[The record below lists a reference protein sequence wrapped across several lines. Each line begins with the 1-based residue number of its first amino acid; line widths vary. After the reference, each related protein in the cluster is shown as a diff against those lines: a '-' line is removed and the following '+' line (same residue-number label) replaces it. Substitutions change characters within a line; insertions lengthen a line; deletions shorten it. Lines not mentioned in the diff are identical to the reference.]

1 MNVSDLEGSD
11 NDHEI
16 KVNETEVLGNSNSG
30 CEMIPDN
37 DIQLRDNDSSSKSAE
52 VSEKDVDTCILDSND
67 EEYLAE
73 NTVDCAD
80 SEQVEGVKDSEEQ
93 RAMQTEQSTEH
104 LNGGTSGNGSTNDN
118 EENKSSSMEILN
130 CNQVTASKQPSCD
143 SLRCSQEKGTE
154 KVDHYQQGY
163 EEIPSSIKEFLKE
176 IINLAV
182 NLNIG
187 KPSELQ
193 DDIVNSSPSGSF
205 SPSCVSSGEKQG
217 KETAHDL
224 QEKLDGDEVDR
235 KSTKIVLSLGVEHD
249 CAQTEQETNITEN
262 QRLCSNSGKGD
273 ENEGATEISAKS
285 EEESETESEEEFEND
300 NGIDRILT
308 VQPAYRPSPGECSV
322 LSCLSQFCVS
332 ELLDGN
338 NKFACEVCTKRAQR
352 NNKEEGSRKT
362 KDNDK
367 DDVSGDSSSE
377 GKLTFF

>member
-1 MNVSDLEGSD
+1 M
-11 NDHEI
+11 
-16 KVNETEVLGNSNSG
+16 
-30 CEMIPDN
+30 
-37 DIQLRDNDSSSKSAE
+37 
-52 VSEKDVDTCILDSND
+52 
-67 EEYLAE
+67 
-73 NTVDCAD
+73 
-80 SEQVEGVKDSEEQ
+80 
-93 RAMQTEQSTEH
+93 
-104 LNGGTSGNGSTNDN
+104 
-118 EENKSSSMEILN
+118 
-130 CNQVTASKQPSCD
+130 
-143 SLRCSQEKGTE
+143 
-154 KVDHYQQGY
+154 
-163 EEIPSSIKEFLKE
+163 
-176 IINLAV
+176 

-377 GKLTFF
+377 GKLTFFWLKNILTVLCDWVASVLNSGSRPPSCVVLLGKTLSSTLLFSAQEYEWILEALIRN